1 MKTGSILGIFYAVLA
16 AALYA
21 VNAPFSKMLLNSAAP
36 AITGSLLYLGA
47 GLGVGIMYLLRFH
60 KEKADE
66 RLTKEDAPYIAA
78 IVLLNIAAQIL
89 LMFGIK
95 LGTAANASLLGN
107 FEIVATTAI
116 AFLAFQEKVS
126 ARLWGAVA
134 LITLASM
141 ILSFSGE
148 GTFAFSIG
156 SLLVLGAAACW
167 GLENN
172 CTRKIS
178 GKSTFQVVTIKC
190 LGAGTGALAIAKF
203 LQEAVPGVSV
213 ILIMMLLGFVAYGL
227 SIFCYIRAQY
237 IVGAAKTS
245 ACYALAPFI
254 GVLLSVL
261 FVHETLTFVF
271 AAAFLVMTAG
281 TALIIRDTLSQE
293 ALS

>member
-1 MKTGSILGIFYAVLA
+1 
-16 AALYA
+16 
-21 VNAPFSKMLLNSAAP
+21 MLLNSAAP